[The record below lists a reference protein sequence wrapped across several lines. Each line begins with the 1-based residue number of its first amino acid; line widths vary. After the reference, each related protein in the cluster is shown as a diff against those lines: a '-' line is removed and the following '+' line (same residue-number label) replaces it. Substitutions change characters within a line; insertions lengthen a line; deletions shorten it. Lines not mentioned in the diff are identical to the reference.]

1 MKKTYIFLSMAA
13 LLVVGAIMTGC
24 SNEDNIANPQQP
36 VNNDNLVTLT
46 ATVSL
51 DGGAATR
58 AITPSSAQSGKGTKT
73 FEAENSI
80 AVIYEK
86 TGGGIAKAV
95 SAALTAADLSSNGTK
110 ATFTVTL
117 TNPKS
122 DSDIRFI
129 YPATMATGDLTNV
142 TTTDADATIDYSG
155 LFDSQNG
162 DLETLGHNY
171 DLAIYDGALSGT
183 SFPASVTLTNP
194 LAICE
199 FTLKDLESANANI
212 TNATTLTIKDGTNT
226 YTISSTNSLS
236 TPIYVAMK
244 PVAAT
249 SMISFS
255 TSISTSDYTKIYK
268 KNVIGKALGAGKLY
282 PISVSMYTIGS
293 IICSDGSIY
302 ASEEAVPTGKTPVA
316 MILYLGDATGKDGY
330 INGLALQLNEATEL
344 NFSDANTYCNA
355 VTNISYASE
364 KWMLPTKD
372 QWNAMITTAIADYY
386 GNCTNFI
393 NATAS
398 TYYGKILQNYYWSS
412 TYQDVTN
419 NIVYYVDF
427 DRNSTP
433 HTYTWHTGSNN
444 VHNIKT
450 RACFAF

>member
-1 MKKTYIFLSMAA
+1 MKKTYKYLSMAA

-24 SNEDNIANPQQP
+24 SNEDNTGNPQQP

-95 SAALTAADLSSNGTK
+95 STALTDEDLSSNGTK

-117 TNPKS
+117 TSPAT
-122 DSDIRFI
+122 DGAIRFI

-199 FTLKDLESANANI
+199 FTLKDLESNNATI
-212 TNATTLTIKDGTNT
+212 DNATTLTIKDGTNT
-226 YTISSTNSLS
+226 YTINKPANSNSLS

-255 TSISTSDYTKIYK
+255 TSYSTSDFTKIYK
-268 KNVIGKALGAGKLY
+268 KNVKGKALGAGKLY
-282 PISVSMYTIGS
+282 PISVSMYTLGS
-293 IICSDGSIY
+293 IICTDGSIY
-302 ASEEAVPTGKTPVA
+302 PTEDAALAAQKNPA
-316 MILYLGDATGKDGY
+316 AIILYLGDVTGVANC
-330 INGLALQLNEATEL
+330 INGLALQLNEATDL
-344 NFSDANTYCNA
+344 NFSNAETYCNDY
-355 VTNISYASE
+355 TNRLLE
-364 KWMLPTKD
+364 LRE
-372 QWNAMITTAIADYY
+372 Q
-386 GNCTNFI
+386 
-393 NATAS
+393 
-398 TYYGKILQNYYWSS
+398 
-412 TYQDVTN
+412 
-419 NIVYYVDF
+419 
-427 DRNSTP
+427 
-433 HTYTWHTGSNN
+433 
-444 VHNIKT
+444 
-450 RACFAF
+450 